1 MFDRKLLE
9 AGAAPDFAV
18 SFHYWGPMLIQAE
31 LEFDDGQKA
40 RAYVYARL
48 PDSTTR
54 RSDQESYHL
63 PPGRLA

>member
-1 MFDRKLLE
+1 MFDRKVLDVE
-9 AGAAPDFAV
+9 AVPDFAV

-31 LEFDDGQKA
+31 LEFSHGEKA

-54 RSDQESYHL
+54 R
-63 PPGRLA
+63 